1 MKRHSFKKHNFF
13 KGHYTELARDL
24 ENVDWDAVFDGLDL
38 TDSWEKHVPESKV
51 SSGQGKKNP
60 YVNNSCIEAIKRKHT
75 KWKKYQYCKT
85 EENYV
90 LYKLARNR
98 VKTEM
103 RKSKYT
109 YESDLASKIKTDP
122 KLFWSYVRS
131 KLKTKTSLSQLKLPC
146 GTLTN
151 DNNQKAGLLNKF
163 LPVSLN

>member
-1 MKRHSFKKHNFF
+1 M
-13 KGHYTELARDL
+13 
-24 ENVDWDAVFDGLDL
+24 
-38 TDSWEKHVPESKV
+38 
-51 SSGQGKKNP
+51 
-60 YVNNSCIEAIKRKHT
+60 
-75 KWKKYQYCKT
+75 
-85 EENYV
+85 
-90 LYKLARNR
+90 LYKNARNK

-151 DNNQKAGLLNKF
+151 DNNQKAGLLNGF
-163 LPVSLN
+163 LQVCLKQREKSQYQIFQTGTLMRQKQQWTSQKM

>member
-1 MKRHSFKKHNFF
+1 M
-13 KGHYTELARDL
+13 
-24 ENVDWDAVFDGLDL
+24 
-38 TDSWEKHVPESKV
+38 SKV

-60 YVNNSCIEAIKRKHT
+60 YVNNSCIEAIKRKNT

-90 LYKLARNR
+90 LYKNARNK

-131 KLKTKTSLSQLKLPC
+131 KLKTKTSFSQLKLPC

-151 DNNQKAGLLNKF
+151 DNNQKAGLLNGFFCKC
-163 LPVSLN
+163 V